1 MPETTGTGK
10 IVLVTGGCR
19 SGKSAFG
26 LDYAEREQ
34 PSGNRF
40 FIATCPVLDDEMR
53 RRIDRHQAE
62 RAGRGWAVREE
73 EVDVAAAIRAA
84 PGGAAVLVDCL
95 TLWVNN
101 VMHHRPTGTD
111 VGEDDI
117 TELAKGFIVAAREHR
132 GTTVFVSNEVGLGV
146 VPENALARRFRD
158 LAGRVNQ
165 TVAQAADEVYFM
177 VAGLSMR
184 MK

>member
-1 MPETTGTGK
+1 MPTASLAGK

-19 SGKSAFG
+19 SGKSAFA
-26 LDYAEREQ
+26 LDYAEQEQ
-34 PSGNRF
+34 PPGNRF

-73 EVDVAAAIRAA
+73 EVDLAAALRAA
-84 PGGAAVLVDCL
+84 PDDAAALVDCL

-101 VMHHRPTGTD
+101 IMHHRPSGGD
-111 VGEDDI
+111 PGEDD
-117 TELAKGFIVAAREHR
+117 LAALAGTFLAAARERR
-132 GTTVFVSNEVGLGV
+132 GTTVFVANEVGLGV
-146 VPENALARRFRD
+146 VPENAMARRFRD

>member
-1 MPETTGTGK
+1 MSETSATGK
-10 IVLVTGGCR
+10 LVLVTGGCR
-19 SGKSAFG
+19 SGKSAFA
-26 LDYAEREQ
+26 LDYAEQEQ
-34 PSGNRF
+34 PPGNRF
-40 FIATCPVLDDEMR
+40 FVATCPVLDEEMR

-62 RAGRGWAVREE
+62 RAGRGWSVQEE
-73 EVDVAAAIRAA
+73 EVDLPAAFGAA
-84 PGGAAVLVDCL
+84 PDGAAVLVDCL

-101 VMHHRPTGTD
+101 IMHHRPTGTD
-111 VGEDDI
+111 VGEDD
-117 TELAKGFIVAAREHR
+117 VAALANRFLEAARKRR
-132 GTTVFVSNEVGLGV
+132 GTTVFVANEVGLGV